1 IHYTHLICKNRVAA
15 ERNRLTLRDALPIC
29 TRWRKAPPADDLRS
43 SQFSHKGNP
52 ESDPDPSRAPPVRR
66 DALDSRIRCLRTHG
80 AHNREGFPLPWV
92 RAYELGATRRPYLAT
107 TCWNVSRLFEKPTLL
122 LLVRPRFSIAGVP
135 SAITAAK
142 SSSVGDVLKSRLNG
156 LIVEPPLSRFQTAC

>member
-80 AHNREGFPLPWV
+80 AHNRRSEEHTS
-92 RAYELGATRRPYLAT
+92 ELQ
-107 TCWNVSRLFEKPTLL
+107 SRENLVCRLL
-122 LLVRPRFSIAGVP
+122 LE
-135 SAITAAK
+135 K
-142 SSSVGDVLKSRLNG
+142 K
-156 LIVEPPLSRFQTAC
+156 QTYE